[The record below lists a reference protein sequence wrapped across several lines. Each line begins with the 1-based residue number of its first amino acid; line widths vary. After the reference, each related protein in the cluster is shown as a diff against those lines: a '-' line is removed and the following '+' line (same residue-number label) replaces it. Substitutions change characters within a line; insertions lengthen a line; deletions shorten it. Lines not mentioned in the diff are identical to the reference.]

1 MTNIRVCLAG
11 ATGWAG
17 SALSR
22 GIFEAS
28 DMELVAAISRSH
40 AEQILGEAGWPLSRA

>member
-1 MTNIRVCLAG
+1 LAG
-11 ATGWAG
+11 AAGWAG

-40 AEQILGEAGWPLSRA
+40 VGRVLGEVIDIIQVNLNCLTL